1 MIMRRGALVPDEV
14 LTEMMAERLCGS
26 DTARGYILDGFPR
39 TIQQALWLDEHL
51 AVHRWAG
58 LLAII
63 CLEIDPQRVVERVL
77 HRTVCPFC
85 NTVYNTRSMPS
96 KEKGICDHD
105 GSVLIRRSDDNVE
118 ILLRRLETFER
129 ETEPLIEHYQDYP
142 LFMRI
147 DADRGV
153 SVITEEIAAGMEH
166 RFALMTDGGQIRAEN
181 SGRYVYRSFNPKQ
194 SVLHS
199 L

>member
-1 MIMRRGALVPDEV
+1 
-14 LTEMMAERLCGS
+14 
-26 DTARGYILDGFPR
+26 
-39 TIQQALWLDEHL
+39 
-51 AVHRWAG
+51 
-58 LLAII
+58 
-63 CLEIDPQRVVERVL
+63 
-77 HRTVCPFC
+77 
-85 NTVYNTRSMPS
+85 MPS

-118 ILLRRLETFER
+118 ILRRRLETFER